1 MVLFLALLDTQE
13 EQEKFR
19 EIYEN
24 YRHFMWYIA
33 QQKLKDTHLAEDAVQ
48 EAFLALTRHLD
59 KVEDAHSPRTKKFL
73 ATIIR
78 SKAIDLIRKNNPQ
91 EELTDEL
98 PEGKAG
104 RDILDQLL
112 VKENYNRLIS
122 CVLELDD
129 SYRVVFEYKYLY
141 QMSDEEIAD
150 ILGISAKNVNVRYFR
165 ARKKL
170 QEDLSFVP
178 HEREIAGK
186 HRFSPGF
193 EEQMEAMM
201 TEAEQKMQEKELKKH
216 FHFQWGQLAACVAV
230 FCVCGALAGTVY
242 LQHSGGK
249 GNADTTAMMT
259 AESADVAEESAELE
273 VAEDAMEDAADTG
286 AADGLEAEKTADVDT
301 SKGKTYCGQTIYLAE
316 IQDMPEALENVNTL
330 VNCPVLDEENPTL
343 TLTIANTGETSTSY
357 QMPPILEVWLDD
369 GWYVIPTTSTESK
382 EPTWT
387 RLEEKMAM
395 DEAIDLTQY
404 QIDYGAQRYRLVVRI
419 GEHMLSA
426 EFTFEE
432 VFSEQMETLEEMR
445 KEREE

>member
-13 EQEKFR
+13 EQEKFS

-59 KVEDAHSPRTKKFL
+59 KVEDAHSPGTKKFL
-73 ATIIR
+73 ATIVR

-170 QEDLSFVP
+170 QEMI
-178 HEREIAGK
+178 RK
-186 HRFSPGF
+186 
-193 EEQMEAMM
+193 
-201 TEAEQKMQEKELKKH
+201 
-216 FHFQWGQLAACVAV
+216 
-230 FCVCGALAGTVY
+230 
-242 LQHSGGK
+242 
-249 GNADTTAMMT
+249 
-259 AESADVAEESAELE
+259 
-273 VAEDAMEDAADTG
+273 
-286 AADGLEAEKTADVDT
+286 
-301 SKGKTYCGQTIYLAE
+301 
-316 IQDMPEALENVNTL
+316 
-330 VNCPVLDEENPTL
+330 
-343 TLTIANTGETSTSY
+343 
-357 QMPPILEVWLDD
+357 
-369 GWYVIPTTSTESK
+369 
-382 EPTWT
+382 
-387 RLEEKMAM
+387 EEKSIE
-395 DEAIDLTQY
+395 EA
-404 QIDYGAQRYRLVVRI
+404 
-419 GEHMLSA
+419 
-426 EFTFEE
+426 
-432 VFSEQMETLEEMR
+432 
-445 KEREE
+445 